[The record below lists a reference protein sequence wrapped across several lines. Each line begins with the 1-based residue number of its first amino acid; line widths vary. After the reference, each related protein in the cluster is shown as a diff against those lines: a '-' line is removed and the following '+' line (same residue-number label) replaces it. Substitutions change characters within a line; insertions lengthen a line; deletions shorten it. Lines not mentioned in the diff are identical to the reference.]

1 MRSHE
6 ARVRQALYETIRA
19 GNGWIPFDDY
29 LRIVQ
34 YAPGL
39 GYYSAGSHKI
49 GPEGDF
55 ITAPELSPLFGR
67 CMAQQCAQ
75 VLELCGGDVGSGA
88 LAATLL
94 QSLRDLNRLPEHYLI
109 LEVSADLRER
119 QRQRLMRLPGELY
132 ERVQWLDSLPNPP
145 IHGVFLAN
153 EVIDALPFKRFVIAE
168 TGAVLE
174 RGVALSDDLML
185 TESDRAAGDSLRAE
199 IMRVGGGS
207 VDELPAGYCSEL
219 CLMVGPWIAGLAASF
234 ARGAMLLID
243 YGYRRRDYY
252 HPQRWQG
259 TLRCHFQ
266 HRAHDDALLYPG
278 LQDISAWVDFT
289 RVAEGA
295 DAAGLAVA
303 GFCTQT
309 AFLLATG
316 IERELAGQT
325 NALEHARLASQAR
338 VLLLPGEMGEA
349 FKVMALTR
357 GLEEPLCGFVHQDLR
372 GSL

>member
-1 MRSHE
+1 
-6 ARVRQALYETIRA
+6 
-19 GNGWIPFDDY
+19 
-29 LRIVQ
+29 
-34 YAPGL
+34 
-39 GYYSAGSHKI
+39 
-49 GPEGDF
+49 
-55 ITAPELSPLFGR
+55 
-67 CMAQQCAQ
+67 
-75 VLELCGGDVGSGA
+75 
-88 LAATLL
+88 
-94 QSLRDLNRLPEHYLI
+94 
-109 LEVSADLRER
+109 
-119 QRQRLMRLPGELY
+119 
-132 ERVQWLDSLPNPP
+132 
-145 IHGVFLAN
+145 
-153 EVIDALPFKRFVIAE
+153 
-168 TGAVLE
+168 
-174 RGVALSDDLML
+174 
-185 TESDRAAGDSLRAE
+185 
-199 IMRVGGGS
+199 
-207 VDELPAGYCSEL
+207 
-219 CLMVGPWIAGLAASF
+219 
-234 ARGAMLLID
+234 
-243 YGYRRRDYY
+243 
-252 HPQRWQG
+252 
-259 TLRCHFQ
+259 LRCHFQ